1 MKQNEIFGFFTLIWA
16 FAVGGALTSLTA
28 FAGGGGSGWTRC
40 SAMEIGY
47 IYSFRGYTQ
56 DLDIGETIT
65 VSVNAVGSEE
75 YGLYL
80 VDSID
85 LSQDI
90 GIIELNYVPN
100 KKHADRGTDFGRMK
114 IEYLSSSALKDI
126 KVTFTKDGIDKSSS
140 VTCITD

>member
-1 MKQNEIFGFFTLIWA
+1 
-16 FAVGGALTSLTA
+16 
-28 FAGGGGSGWTRC
+28 
-40 SAMEIGY
+40 MEIGY
-47 IYSFRGYTQ
+47 IHSFRGYTQ

-80 VDSID
+80 VESID

-114 IEYLSSSALKDI
+114 IEYHSSSALKDI
-126 KVTFTKDGIDKSSS
+126 EVTFTKDGIDKSSS